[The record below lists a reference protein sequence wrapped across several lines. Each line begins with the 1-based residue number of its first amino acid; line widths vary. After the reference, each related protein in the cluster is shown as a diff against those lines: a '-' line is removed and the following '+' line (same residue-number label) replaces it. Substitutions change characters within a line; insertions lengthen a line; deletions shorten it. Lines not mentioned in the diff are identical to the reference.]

1 MMVSQTQTRSAFFG
15 SAVIP
20 PKYQP
25 RCQMRLS
32 PLSLLQLAPASSER

>member
-1 MMVSQTQTRSAFFG
+1 MVSQIQTRSAFFG
-15 SAVIP
+15 STVIP

-32 PLSLLQLAPASSER
+32 PLTWVQVAPSSSER